1 MNPGLNQI
9 PNVGAAMSNA
19 TTISS
24 CCIRISKDGFEAI
37 SPFDIIDHLKEFH
50 VCQPLGPS
58 RRMGDATDY
67 GHPMKA

>member
-1 MNPGLNQI
+1 MNPGPNQI

-50 VCQPLGPS
+50 VCQPLGPA
-58 RRMGDATDY
+58 RRMGDAIER
-67 GHPMKA
+67 